1 MIAWGIFTTCIVAA
15 KTLGTLM
22 ALRFL
27 TGAAEAFIHGTLVYL
42 SFWYRYSEL
51 ATRGALFDGCTA
63 LAGAFN
69 GIIAHQIQ
77 VNLDGK
83 NGWHAWRWIFFIVGS
98 ILRKNSIML
107 VMKYTDPS

>member
-1 MIAWGIFTTCIVAA
+1 MVAWGLFTTCVVSA
-15 KTLGTLM
+15 KTLGVFM

-27 TGAAEAFIHGTLVYL
+27 TGAAEAFVQGTLIYL

-51 ATRGALFDGCTA
+51 ATRGALFDGTSA

-69 GIIAHQIQ
+69 GLVAHAMQ

-83 NGWHAWRWIFFIVGS
+83 NGWRACKSSPGHNF
-98 ILRKNSIML
+98 
-107 VMKYTDPS
+107 